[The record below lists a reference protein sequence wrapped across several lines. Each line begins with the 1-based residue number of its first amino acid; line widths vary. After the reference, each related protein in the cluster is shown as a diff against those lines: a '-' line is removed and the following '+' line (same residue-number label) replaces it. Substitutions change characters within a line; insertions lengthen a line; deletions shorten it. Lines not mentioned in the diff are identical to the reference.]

1 MYSLNYVC
9 CPLLAPAR
17 IAVVAAAPAGRSEP
31 LQSSDFGHQ
40 AEFGVVGLLAE
51 LRSGFGLPAELT
63 QDLRENNTR
72 V

>member
-1 MYSLNYVC
+1 MFLLNYVC
-9 CPLLAPAR
+9 CPLLVPVR

-31 LQSSDFGHQ
+31 LQPSDFAHQ

-51 LRSGFGLPAELT
+51 LRSGFGLPAGLT
-63 QDLRENNTR
+63 QDLRENNTG